1 VDRRELLRRIAT
13 FPLVARGLAEDLL
26 SGDFRSVFKGQGIEF
41 DEVRRYEPGDD
52 VRSIDWNVSARFGAA
67 YVKMYREER
76 ELTVCLVVDASASMF
91 AAVAAEGDLSSPGTR
106 MRRWDQAI
114 LAAALVAL
122 SAERAGQR
130 IGAVCFDREIR
141 RVFRP
146 RKGRSHVMS
155 VIGALLSTGEGGK
168 GSDLALALEGTGRLL
183 KRRSLVVILS
193 DFLSIGW
200 EQELGHL
207 CAGHD
212 VIVIGI
218 TDPLDREMPNLG
230 LIALGDSE
238 TGATLHAP
246 TGFSSFR
253 SAWADWH
260 SDRTKLW
267 KALCRRCGA
276 AYLELSTAEDA
287 PAALTRFFGGRRL

>member
-1 VDRRELLRRIAT
+1 LLRRITT

-91 AAVAAEGDLSSPGTR
+91 AAGASDGDPSPTAPR

-114 LAAALVAL
+114 LAAALVAF
-122 SAERAGQR
+122 SAEQAGQR
-130 IGAVCFDREIR
+130 IGALCFDREIR

-155 VIGALLSTGEGGK
+155 VIGALLSTAEGGR
-168 GSDLALALEGTGRLL
+168 GSNLALALEGTGRLL

-193 DFLSIGW
+193 DFFSVGW

-207 CAGHD
+207 CSGHD

-218 TDPLDREMPNLG
+218 TDPLDRDMPNLG
-230 LIALGDSE
+230 LLALGDSE

-260 SDRTKLW
+260 DDRTKLW

-276 AYLELSTAEDA
+276 SCLELSTAEDA
-287 PAALTRFFGGRRL
+287 PAALTRFFGRRRL